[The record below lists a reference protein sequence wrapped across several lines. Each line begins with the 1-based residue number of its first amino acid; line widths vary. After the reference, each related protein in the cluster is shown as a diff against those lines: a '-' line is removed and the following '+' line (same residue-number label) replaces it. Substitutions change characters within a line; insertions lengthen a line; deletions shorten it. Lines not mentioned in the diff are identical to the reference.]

1 MAAFVCRFCGAAL
14 ELSNST
20 VCECKSCG
28 RIQSVPLIDSTEKNE
43 LLLRAEQL
51 RGEQRYDKAIQLYEK
66 MLSLSPKDADLYWA
80 LALCKYGVLFFM
92 DGGVTLNRTQA
103 HSFLSDSDYHQALGF
118 ANEKQREF
126 MEQTA
131 RLIDEKRREIAE
143 LSATANYDVLLCC
156 RNAPEDISR
165 AAELYRKLSFEK
177 NSVFFPEITL
187 KDKAKSEW
195 EPYIFGAVNSAKT
208 LLVIV
213 TGTDT
218 FEDIATENICGRFLS
233 GDMTGRAVIPIL
245 YGVSPSVLTPEL
257 SRFQALNANNL
268 GFEQDLIASVKA
280 LLSGQSFDEP
290 LREKSP
296 LVRRAYIMLSDG
308 EFDAAA
314 ALCERIEPQD
324 PAEAALIRLL
334 CEYSLSSEEALGKLS
349 ADIMQSE
356 NYRRAMQYGTEAMRS
371 RLKKY
376 ALSALENLQ
385 TGKNAKNQ
393 SNSLF
398 SEFDGTDDVY
408 SANVKPVKKR
418 SRFLPLA
425 IGVISVV
432 IIGAAV
438 FGVVLNNAGKTETD
452 SVVSENEVSQEKSS
466 FEHAKALFD
475 EEKYSEAEAVFV
487 SLGDYNTSKSWANKC
502 RYKQAEQLL
511 AQGDTENAR
520 SIFQRL
526 GSYDDSSERMLEC
539 DYKSAELSEERGEYQ
554 TAAEAFEALGSFADS
569 KSRKNGCLY
578 QLALELYE
586 NGDINSAEQ
595 IFEKL
600 GGFSDSDKQL
610 KRIKY
615 ERAEKY
621 YEVSSFSEAYEI
633 FSELDGWEDSA
644 ERATDALYHQAKE
657 MFEDKQY
664 FDAISPLTKLGNYLD
679 SHDMLNASWLET
691 AIDKIDNG
699 YKRDAYDILTFK
711 IDDDY
716 SPALPYISALRN
728 EVLEGAGWSHDIY
741 FGKYYGNYTGNPN
754 DVMWCVVSVEGNK
767 ALVVSE
773 NALDYLPFD
782 TGGSSSWAGSS
793 LRSWLNGEFYDSVF
807 SVEEKA
813 LIVDTY
819 NDGVTDKVFLLSY
832 DEAATKYSRL
842 VSPNKYIATYYTQ
855 EKMPENSEVHCWG
868 RDGILSKK
876 PTETGYERLTV
887 SPTEPNLVF
896 PAIWIKIG

>member
-131 RLIDEKRREIAE
+131 VLIDEKRREIAE

-165 AAELYRKLSFEK
+165 AAELYRMLGFEK

-233 GDMTGRAVIPIL
+233 ADMTGRAVIPIL
-245 YGVSPSVLTPEL
+245 YDVSPSVLPPSL

-268 GFEQDLIASVKA
+268 GFEHDLIASVKA
-280 LLSGQSFDEP
+280 LLSGQTFDEP
-290 LREKSP
+290 LSEKSP

-314 ALCERIEPQD
+314 ALCDRIEPHN

-334 CEYSLSSEEALGKLS
+334 CEYSLNSEENLGKLS

-356 NYRRAMQYGTEAMRS
+356 NYRRAMQYGSEAMRS

-376 ALSALENLQ
+376 ALSAQENMQ
-385 TGKNAKNQ
+385 TTKNAINQ
-393 SNSLF
+393 SNSMF
-398 SEFDGTDDVY
+398 SELDGTDAVY
-408 SANVKPVKKR
+408 SVSIKSLKKR

-425 IGVISVV
+425 IGMISLV
-432 IIGAAV
+432 IICGTV
-438 FGVVLNNAGKTETD
+438 FGVILNNARNTETN
-452 SVVSENEVSQEKSS
+452 SVVSENEVSREKTG
-466 FEHAKALFD
+466 FEHAKALFA
-475 EEKYSEAEAVFV
+475 EEKYTEAEAVFV
-487 SLGDYNTSKSWANKC
+487 SLGDYSTSKSWANKC

-511 AQGDTENAR
+511 TQGDIENAR

-526 GSYDDSSERMLEC
+526 GSYDDSTERIMEC
-539 DYKSAELSEERGEYQ
+539 DYKLAENSEERGEYRK
-554 TAAEAFEALGSFADS
+554 AAEAFEALGSFADS
-569 KSRKNGCLY
+569 KARKNSCLY

-586 NGDINSAEQ
+586 NGDINSAETL
-595 IFEKL
+595 FENL
-600 GGFSDSDKQL
+600 GGYSDSDEQL
-610 KRIKY
+610 KKIKY
-615 ERAEKY
+615 ERAEKL
-621 YEVSSFSEAYEI
+621 YELSNFSDAYEI
-633 FSELDGWEDSA
+633 FSELDGWEDSS

-657 MFEDKQY
+657 MFEANQY

-711 IDDDY
+711 TDDSY

-728 EVLEGAGWSHDIY
+728 EVLKGADWSQDIY
-741 FGKYYGNYTGNPN
+741 FGKYYGDYTGNPN
-754 DVMWCVVSVEGNK
+754 DVMWRVVSVEGNK

-782 TGGSSSWAGSS
+782 TDGSYSWEGSS
-793 LRSWLNGEFYDSVF
+793 LRSWLNGKFYDSVF
-807 SVEEKA
+807 SVAEKS
-813 LIVDTY
+813 LIVDTT
-819 NDGVTDKVFLLSY
+819 NGSVTDKVFLLSY
-832 DEAATKYSRL
+832 DEAAAKYTRI
-842 VSPNKYIATYYTQ
+842 VSPNKNIATYYTQ
-855 EKMPENSEVHCWG
+855 KKLPENSEVHCWG
-868 RDGILSKK
+868 RDGLLARQ
-876 PTETGYERLTV
+876 PTETGYERMTA
-887 SPTEPNLVF
+887 SPTETNLVF
-896 PAIWIKIG
+896 PAMWIKIG